1 MATVFK
7 YKSPVSRNYAPGFV
21 RCGLDGSVGNKGR
34 SGNAVY
40 FVDFDLDNSYDIE
53 MALQKIENNFILAND
68 SIKKLEGREY
78 AVNDLLLS
86 NSGKCYRIIESS
98 PDSVFNNFKYDI
110 EFLGAIKNNTDNNI
124 KHVRIYDVTGLR
136 FYSKKTG
143 KLIKSYDPRQRSCW
157 VNNRT
162 EKPYSTDFHKLLKD
176 YNDDE
181 DFALYGAWLK
191 MVAVTTVDDSQK
203 FTNKDG
209 LTGSS
214 YSFSILLNSNKS
226 YALNGFP
233 TEYSGDPIE
242 LGDETHSAGK
252 GIGLNFKKKLE
263 FPNITVKPESFFT
276 PTLEQIAKNKTA
288 KDILVEFLFHEVTK
302 PGANK
307 KAPICTTSYMSD
319 YSMDSYHPF
328 GNNIMCTLSAD
339 NSMWYKSG
347 VGARETMDNG
357 RRVYKNVPESLEL
370 SENLNELIS
379 GGSAQHMRLGTINR
393 NLEKYG
399 AGLTFTQTA
408 VEMVPGKIDYNRNI
422 IPKSFPSASEP
433 LKLEWFPQYAA
444 SQSLS
449 SVSEKE
455 IQDELDQFTSDAS
468 TTSGLIL
475 YPTYQITSDLYKEDL
490 RTNYKGG
497 NSLFFSGIDKYEV
510 PFSIFNFVANTL
522 NTYQC
527 VIKSAATKEVVI
539 TEVPVLIDTSFR
551 NMSYYISYEGDEDD
565 LDDSFYNDPEDAE
578 NDDPTPP
585 SNRDDEDPDKI
596 YKHYWSF
603 KAPIH
608 MQYVPGG
615 NTITVYFISNF
626 DKSLV
631 VSINESEDIIDAVVD
646 KQHKIFSLELGEK
659 ILLPSDDLELD
670 FDLNSKDPN
679 RPFYAIPVHIT
690 ANYGESNLIDTYVGI
705 KLNMWCTAFDDVPV
719 ETKKENIISE
729 AIIAYSNPELKPNVP
744 DASIDDTEEKPD
756 DDRKIYKLTVKHII
770 GTNWDGQ
777 IAGAVYQDQ
786 AAEISQYYIAKTPY
800 EITYTILN
808 GEKYYFL
815 EPVPE
820 GETPDEDYE
829 QVERDGKIYLKKRQ
843 ITFEGK
849 LREDT
854 VIGDDV
860 ILEIY
865 TFDVS
870 VNAGNFVNIK
880 NPDSSFIQF
889 DDVPYGTII
898 EELPYFYDLVND
910 TFERFEDTPD
920 EEDGYVFDPDHFE
933 YYPDES
939 SIITTHTN
947 VVVSAIP
954 LNREDIMVTIVIY
967 YPNGPGNTYTGG
979 TMSQSTDSYK
989 EFVTSYYPKF
999 DAVILKHYVVEETY
1013 QIETEEGGVE
1023 TNTSITISDEK
1034 GNPVPYEYDDSVK
1047 SARIKDPT
1055 DYGKMTV
1062 YAYASFKEGQEEISG
1077 IFVKFHDFYKD
1088 EDVESFIMPDELNQY
1103 GTQQKPIYVS
1113 PGDTIEFTLERRFV
1127 TFDSPTEITLGDP
1140 GSGDTFKY
1148 IIPLAEGETAYY
1160 TFMEEG
1166 MTNETLIEY
1175 NNPFIIKINED
1186 APSGFSIPFYNV
1198 AADETQ
1204 KKWLELLIQT
1214 KR

>member
-7 YKSPVSRNYAPGFV
+7 YKTPVNRNYAPGFV
-21 RCGLDGSVGNKGR
+21 RPGLDGSVGNKGR

-40 FVDFDLDNSYDIE
+40 FVDFDLDNSYNIE
-53 MALQKIENNFILAND
+53 MALQKIEHNFILAND

-162 EKPYSTDFHKLLKD
+162 EKPYSTDFYKLLKD

-191 MVAVTTVDDSQK
+191 MVAVTTIDDKQVFK
-203 FTNKDG
+203 NNTG

-233 TEYSGDPIE
+233 TEYAGDPIE
-242 LGDETHSAGK
+242 LGDESYSAGK

-276 PTLEQIAKNKTA
+276 PIPEENVKNKTER
-288 KDILVEFLFHEVTK
+288 DILIEFLFNEVTK

-307 KAPICTTSYMSD
+307 KVPLCTTSYMSD

-347 VGARETMDNG
+347 VGARETIDNG
-357 RRVYKNVPESLEL
+357 RTVYKNIPESLEL

-408 VEMVPGKIDYNRNI
+408 VEMVPGKIDYNKNI
-422 IPKSFPSASEP
+422 VPESFQYTSEP
-433 LKLEWFPQYAA
+433 LKLEWFPKYAS

-449 SVSEKE
+449 SANEKE
-455 IQDELDQFTSDAS
+455 TQEELDQFTSDAS

-475 YPTYQITSDLYKEDL
+475 YPTYQITSDLYKENR

-510 PFSIFNFVANTL
+510 PFAIFNFVANTL

-527 VIKSAATKEVVI
+527 VIKNAATKEVVI

-551 NMSYYISYEGDEDD
+551 NKSYYVSFEGDKND
-565 LDDSFYNDPEDAE
+565 LDDSFYNNPEDAE

-608 MQYVPGG
+608 MQYVHGG
-615 NTITVYFISNF
+615 NTITVYFITNF
-626 DKSLV
+626 DQSLV
-631 VSINESEDIIDAVVD
+631 VSINESEDIIGSVVD
-646 KQHKIFSLELGEK
+646 KQHKIFSLELGER
-659 ILLPSDDLELD
+659 ILLPSDGLDLD
-670 FDLNSKDPN
+670 FDLESKDPN
-679 RPFYAIPVHIT
+679 KPYYAIPVNIT

-705 KLNMWCTAFDDVPV
+705 KLNMCCKAFDDVPV
-719 ETKKENIISE
+719 ETKKENVISE
-729 AIIAYSNPELKPNVP
+729 AIISYSNPDLKPNVP
-744 DASIDDTEEKPD
+744 DEPIDDIEEKPD

-777 IAGAVYQDQ
+777 IAGSIYQDQ
-786 AAEISQYYIAKTPY
+786 SGEISQYYISKTPY
-800 EITYTILN
+800 KITYTILN
-808 GEKYYFL
+808 AEKYYFL
-815 EPVPE
+815 VPVPD

-829 QVERDGKIYLKKRQ
+829 QVERNGKIYLKKRQ

-860 ILEIY
+860 ILEIF

-870 VNAGNFVNIK
+870 VNAGNFVNVK

-889 DDVPYGTII
+889 NEVPYGTII
-898 EELPYFYDLVND
+898 ENLPYFYDSVNE
-910 TFERFEDTPD
+910 TFERFEDNPD

-933 YYPDES
+933 YSPDES
-939 SIITTHTN
+939 SIITNHTN

-954 LNREDIMVTIVIY
+954 LDREDIMVTIIIY
-967 YPNGPGNTYTGG
+967 YPNGPGNSYIGG

-999 DAVILKHYVVEETY
+999 DAIILKHYVVEKTY
-1013 QIETEEGGVE
+1013 HVETEEGMIE
-1023 TNTSITISDEK
+1023 QESIAISDEK
-1034 GNPVPYEYDDSVK
+1034 GNAVQYYYDESVK
-1047 SARIKDPT
+1047 SARITNPT

-1077 IFVKFHDFYKD
+1077 VFIKFHDFYNN

-1113 PGDTIEFTLERRFV
+1113 PGDTIEFTLERRIV
-1127 TFDSPTEITLGDP
+1127 RFDSPSEVTLGEP
-1140 GSGDTFKY
+1140 GSGDAFTY
-1148 IIPLAEGETAYY
+1148 IIPLAEDETPHY
-1160 TFMEEG
+1160 TFLEEG
-1166 MTNETLIEY
+1166 MTNETQIEY
-1175 NNPFIIKINED
+1175 NNRFNIKINED
-1186 APSGFSIPFYNV
+1186 APNGFSIPFYNV
-1198 AADETQ
+1198 AEDGTQ

-1214 KR
+1214 KH

>member
-7 YKSPVSRNYAPGFV
+7 YKTPVNRNYASGFV
-21 RCGLDGSVGNKGR
+21 KPGLDGSVGNKGR

-53 MALQKIENNFILAND
+53 MALQKIEHNFILSND
-68 SIKKLEGREY
+68 STKKLEGREY

-98 PDSVFNNFKYDI
+98 QDSVFNNFKYDI

-162 EKPYSTDFHKLLKD
+162 EKPYSTDFYKLLKD
-176 YNDDE
+176 YDDDE

-191 MVAVTTVDDSQK
+191 MVAVTTVDDKQE

-233 TEYSGDPIE
+233 TEYVGDPIE
-242 LGDETHSAGK
+242 LGDETYSAGR

-276 PTLEQIAKNKTA
+276 PTSEQVKNKTER
-288 KDILVEFLFHEVTK
+288 DILIEFLFNEVTK

-307 KAPICTTSYMSD
+307 KCPLCTTSYMSD

-347 VGARETMDNG
+347 VGAREITENG
-357 RRVYKNVPESLEL
+357 RKIYKNVPESLEL
-370 SENLNELIS
+370 SENLNESIS
-379 GGSAQHMRLGTINR
+379 GGLAHHVRLGTINR

-408 VEMVPGKIDYNRNI
+408 VEMIPGKIDYNKNI
-422 IPKSFPSASEP
+422 IPKSFPTSSEP

-449 SVSEKE
+449 SANEKE
-455 IQDELDQFTSDAS
+455 TQEELDQFTSDAS

-475 YPTYQITSDLYKEDL
+475 YPTYQITSDLYKEDHL
-490 RTNYKGG
+490 TNYKGG

-510 PFSIFNFVANTL
+510 PFSIFNFVTSTL

-539 TEVPVLIDTSFR
+539 TDVPVLIDTSFR
-551 NMSYYISYEGDEDD
+551 NKSYYISFEGDNNDI
-565 LDDSFYNDPEDAE
+565 DDSFYNDPEDAE

-585 SNRDDEDPDKI
+585 SNRDDENSDKI

-603 KAPIH
+603 KTPIH
-608 MQYVPGG
+608 MQYVNGG
-615 NTITVYFISNF
+615 NTITVYFITNF
-626 DKSLV
+626 DETLS
-631 VSINESEDIIDAVVD
+631 VSINESEDIIESVVN
-646 KQHKIFSLELGEK
+646 KQHEIFSLTLGEK

-670 FDLNSKDPN
+670 FDLKSKDPN
-679 RPFYAIPVHIT
+679 RPYYAVPVNIT

-705 KLNMWCTAFDDVPV
+705 KLNMQCTAFEDVPV
-719 ETKKENIISE
+719 KTRKENVISE
-729 AIIAYSNPELKPNVP
+729 SIVAYSNPELKPNVQ
-744 DASIDDTEEKPD
+744 DSSIDGIEEKPD
-756 DDRKIYKLTVKHII
+756 DDRKIYKLTIKHII
-770 GTNWDGQ
+770 GTNWEGQ
-777 IAGAVYQDQ
+777 IAGSSYEDQ
-786 AAEISQYYIAKTPY
+786 AAEISEYYIAKTPY

-815 EPVPE
+815 EPVPD
-820 GETPDEDYE
+820 GETPDKNYE
-829 QVERDGKIYLKKRQ
+829 QVEIYDKIYLKKRQ
-843 ITFEGK
+843 ITFKGK
-849 LREDT
+849 LIEDT

-860 ILEIY
+860 IIKVF

-870 VNAGNFVNIK
+870 INAGNFINVKDPNS
-880 NPDSSFIQF
+880 PVIQYYEI
-889 DDVPYGTII
+889 PYGTII
-898 EELPYFYDLVND
+898 ENLPDFYNLVNR
-910 TFERFEDTPD
+910 TFERFEDNPD
-920 EEDGYVFDPDHFE
+920 EEDGYVFDKDHFE

-939 SIITTHTN
+939 SIITKNTN
-947 VVVSAIP
+947 VIVSAIP
-954 LNREDIMVTIVIY
+954 LNRKDITVSIVIY

-979 TMSQSTDSYK
+979 TMSTSYDSYK

-999 DAVILKHYVVEETY
+999 DSIILKHYAVEETY
-1013 QIETEEGGVE
+1013 QIETEDGEVE
-1023 TNTSITISDEK
+1023 TKSSITISDEK
-1034 GNPVPYEYDDSVK
+1034 GNTVPYEYDDSVK
-1047 SARIKDPT
+1047 SARIKNPT
-1055 DYGKMTV
+1055 NYGKMTV

-1077 IFVKFHDFYKD
+1077 IFVKFHDFYNN
-1088 EDVESFIMPDELNQY
+1088 EDVENFIMPDELNQY

-1127 TFDSPTEITLGDP
+1127 IFDSPSEVTLGDP
-1140 GSGDTFKY
+1140 GSGDSFKY
-1148 IIPLAEGETAYY
+1148 RIPLVEGDTPYY

-1175 NNPFIIKINED
+1175 NNSFIIKINED

>member
-1 MATVFK
+1 MATDFR
-7 YKSPVSRNYAPGFV
+7 YKTPVNRNYAPGFV
-21 RCGLDGSVGNKGR
+21 KPGLDGYVGNKGR

-98 PDSVFNNFKYDI
+98 PDSIFNNFKYDI

-162 EKPYSTDFHKLLKD
+162 EKPYSTDFYKLLKD

-191 MVAVTTVDDSQK
+191 MVAVTSVDDTQK

-233 TEYSGDPIE
+233 TENTGDPIE
-242 LGDETHSAGK
+242 LGDETYSAGK

-263 FPNITVKPESFFT
+263 FPNITTKPESFFT
-276 PTLEQIAKNKTA
+276 PTPEQVAKNKTER
-288 KDILVEFLFHEVTK
+288 DILIEFLFNEVTK
-302 PGANK
+302 PGANN
-307 KAPICTTSYMSD
+307 KAPLCTTSYMSD

-347 VGARETMDNG
+347 VGARETVDDNG
-357 RRVYKNVPESLEL
+357 KRVYKNIPESLEL
-370 SENLNELIS
+370 SKNLNELIS
-379 GGSAQHMRLGTINR
+379 DGSAQHVRLKTINK

-408 VEMVPGKIDYNRNI
+408 VEMVPGKIDYNKNI
-422 IPKSFPSASEP
+422 VTESFPDVSEP

-449 SVSEKE
+449 SASEKE
-455 IQDELDQFTSDAS
+455 AQKELDQFTSDAS

-475 YPTYQITSDLYKEDL
+475 YPTYQITSDLYKEDH

-510 PFSIFNFVANTL
+510 PFSIFNFVTNTL

-551 NMSYYISYEGDEDD
+551 NKSYYISYEGDEED

-585 SNRDDEDPDKI
+585 SNRDDENTDKI

-603 KAPIH
+603 KVPIH
-608 MQYVPGG
+608 MQYVQGG

-626 DKSLV
+626 DDTLN
-631 VSINESEDIIDAVVD
+631 VSINESEDIIKSVVD
-646 KQHKIFSLELGEK
+646 KQHKIFSLEIGEK
-659 ILLPSDDLELD
+659 ILLPSDDLDLD
-670 FDLNSKDPN
+670 FDLKSKDPN
-679 RPFYAIPVHIT
+679 KPYYAIPVHIT

-705 KLNMWCTAFDDVPV
+705 KLNMQCTAFKDIPV
-719 ETKKENIISE
+719 DTRKDNVISE
-729 AIIAYSNPELKPNVP
+729 AIIAYSNPELEPNVP
-744 DASIDDTEEKPD
+744 DASINKTEEKPD
-756 DDRKIYKLTVKHII
+756 DDKKIYKLTIKHII

-777 IAGAVYQDQ
+777 IAGTVYKEQ

-800 EITYTILN
+800 EITYAILN
-808 GEKYYFL
+808 VEKYYFL
-815 EPVPE
+815 EPVPD
-820 GETPDEDYE
+820 GETPDKDYE
-829 QVERDGKIYLKKRQ
+829 QVIRDGKIYLKKRQ
-843 ITFEGK
+843 ITFKGN
-849 LREDT
+849 LRGDT

-860 ILEIY
+860 IIEVF

-870 VNAGNFVNIK
+870 VNAGNFVNVK

-889 DDVPYGTII
+889 NEVPYGTII
-898 EELPYFYDLVND
+898 EELPYFYDLVNE
-910 TFERFEDTPD
+910 TFERFANNPD
-920 EEDGYVFDPDHFE
+920 DEDGYIFDPDHFE
-933 YYPDES
+933 YYPKES
-939 SIITTHTN
+939 SIIDKNMN

-954 LNREDIMVTIVIY
+954 LNR
-967 YPNGPGNTYTGG
+967 
-979 TMSQSTDSYK
+979 
-989 EFVTSYYPKF
+989 
-999 DAVILKHYVVEETY
+999 
-1013 QIETEEGGVE
+1013 
-1023 TNTSITISDEK
+1023 
-1034 GNPVPYEYDDSVK
+1034 
-1047 SARIKDPT
+1047 
-1055 DYGKMTV
+1055 
-1062 YAYASFKEGQEEISG
+1062 
-1077 IFVKFHDFYKD
+1077 
-1088 EDVESFIMPDELNQY
+1088 
-1103 GTQQKPIYVS
+1103 
-1113 PGDTIEFTLERRFV
+1113 
-1127 TFDSPTEITLGDP
+1127 
-1140 GSGDTFKY
+1140 
-1148 IIPLAEGETAYY
+1148 
-1160 TFMEEG
+1160 
-1166 MTNETLIEY
+1166 
-1175 NNPFIIKINED
+1175 
-1186 APSGFSIPFYNV
+1186 
-1198 AADETQ
+1198 
-1204 KKWLELLIQT
+1204 
-1214 KR
+1214 

>member
-7 YKSPVSRNYAPGFV
+7 YKTPVNRNYAPGFV
-21 RCGLDGSVGNKGR
+21 RPGLDGSVGNKGR

-40 FVDFDLDNSYDIE
+40 FVDFDLDNSYNIE
-53 MALQKIENNFILAND
+53 MALQKIEHNFILAND

-162 EKPYSTDFHKLLKD
+162 EKPYSTDFYKLLKD

-191 MVAVTTVDDSQK
+191 MVAVTTVDDAQQ

-233 TEYSGDPIE
+233 TEYAGDPIE

-276 PTLEQIAKNKTA
+276 PIPEENVKNKTER
-288 KDILVEFLFHEVTK
+288 DILIEFLFNEVTK

-307 KAPICTTSYMSD
+307 KVPLCTTSYMSD

-347 VGARETMDNG
+347 VGARKTAENG
-357 RRVYKNVPESLEL
+357 RTVYKNIPESLEL

-408 VEMVPGKIDYNRNI
+408 VEMVPGKIDYNKNI
-422 IPKSFPSASEP
+422 IPESFKGTSEP
-433 LKLEWFPQYAA
+433 LKLEWFPKYAS

-449 SVSEKE
+449 SASEKE
-455 IQDELDQFTSDAS
+455 TQEELDQFTSDAS

-475 YPTYQITSDLYKEDL
+475 YPTYQITSDLYEENR

-510 PFSIFNFVANTL
+510 PFAIFNFVANTL

-551 NMSYYISYEGDEDD
+551 NKSYYISFEGDKNDS
-565 LDDSFYNDPEDAE
+565 DDSFYNDPEDAE

-608 MQYVPGG
+608 MQYVQGG
-615 NTITVYFISNF
+615 NTITVYFITNF
-626 DKSLV
+626 DQSLV
-631 VSINESEDIIDAVVD
+631 VSINESEDIIGTVVD
-646 KQHKIFSLELGEK
+646 KQHKIFSLELGER
-659 ILLPSDDLELD
+659 ILLPSDGLDLD
-670 FDLNSKDPN
+670 FDLKSKDPN
-679 RPFYAIPVHIT
+679 RPYYAIPVNIT
-690 ANYGESNLIDTYVGI
+690 ANYGESNLIDTYIGI
-705 KLNMWCTAFDDVPV
+705 KLNMKCTAFDDVPV
-719 ETKKENIISE
+719 ETKKENVISE
-729 AIIAYSNPELKPNVP
+729 AIISYSNPDLKPNVP
-744 DASIDDTEEKPD
+744 DEPIDDIEEKPD

-777 IAGAVYQDQ
+777 IAGSIYQDQ
-786 AAEISQYYIAKTPY
+786 SGEISQYYIAKTPY
-800 EITYTILN
+800 KITYTILN
-808 GEKYYFL
+808 AEKYYFL
-815 EPVPE
+815 VPVPD
-820 GETPDEDYE
+820 GEIPDEDYE
-829 QVERDGKIYLKKRQ
+829 QVERNGKIYLKKRQ
-843 ITFEGK
+843 IIFEGK

-860 ILEIY
+860 ILEIF

-870 VNAGNFVNIK
+870 VNAGNFVNVK

-889 DDVPYGTII
+889 NEVPYGTII
-898 EELPYFYDLVND
+898 EKLPYFYDLVNE
-910 TFERFEDTPD
+910 TFERFEDNPD

-933 YYPDES
+933 YSPDES
-939 SIITTHTN
+939 SIITNHTN
-947 VVVSAIP
+947 VIVSAIP
-954 LNREDIMVTIVIY
+954 LDREDIMVTIVIY
-967 YPNGPGNTYTGG
+967 YPNGPGNSYTGG

-1013 QIETEEGGVE
+1013 QVETEEGMVE
-1023 TNTSITISDEK
+1023 QKSIAISDEK
-1034 GNPVPYEYDDSVK
+1034 GNTVEYKYDESVK
-1047 SARIKDPT
+1047 SARIMNPT
-1055 DYGKMTV
+1055 NYGKMTV

-1077 IFVKFHDFYKD
+1077 IFVKFHDFYNN

-1103 GTQQKPIYVS
+1103 GTQQKPIYVL
-1113 PGDTIEFTLERRFV
+1113 PEDTIEFTLERRIV
-1127 TFDSPTEITLGDP
+1127 RFDSPTEVTLGEP
-1140 GSGDTFKY
+1140 GSGDAFTY
-1148 IIPLAEGETAYY
+1148 IIPLAEDETPHY
-1160 TFMEEG
+1160 TFLEEG
-1166 MTNETLIEY
+1166 MTNETLNY
-1175 NNPFIIKINED
+1175 NKRYKIKINED
-1186 APSGFSIPFYNV
+1186 APNGFSIPFYNV
-1198 AADETQ
+1198 AEDGTQ

>member
-7 YKSPVSRNYAPGFV
+7 YKTPVNRNYAPGFV
-21 RCGLDGSVGNKGR
+21 RPGLDGSVGNKGR

-40 FVDFDLDNSYDIE
+40 FVDFDLDNSYNIE
-53 MALQKIENNFILAND
+53 MALQKIEHNFILAND

-162 EKPYSTDFHKLLKD
+162 EKPYSTDFYKLLKD

-191 MVAVTTVDDSQK
+191 MVAVTTVDDAQK

-233 TEYSGDPIE
+233 TEYTGDPIE

-276 PTLEQIAKNKTA
+276 PTAEQVKNKTERNVL
-288 KDILVEFLFHEVTK
+288 IEFLFNEVTK

-307 KAPICTTSYMSD
+307 KVPLCTTSYMSD

-347 VGARETMDNG
+347 VGARETIENG
-357 RRVYKNVPESLEL
+357 RRVYKNIPESLEL
-370 SENLNELIS
+370 SENLNELVS
-379 GGSAQHMRLGTINR
+379 GGSAQHMRLRTINR

-408 VEMVPGKIDYNRNI
+408 VEMVPGKIDYNKNI
-422 IPKSFPSASEP
+422 IPESFQDTSEP
-433 LKLEWFPQYAA
+433 LKLEWFPKYAS

-449 SVSEKE
+449 SANEKE
-455 IQDELDQFTSDAS
+455 TQEELDQFTSDAS

-475 YPTYQITSDLYKEDL
+475 YPTYQITSDLYEENR

-510 PFSIFNFVANTL
+510 PFAIFNFVTNTL

-551 NMSYYISYEGDEDD
+551 NKSYYVSFQGDEND

-585 SNRDDEDPDKI
+585 SNRDDEDTDKI

-608 MQYVPGG
+608 MQYVQGG
-615 NTITVYFISNF
+615 NTVTVYFITNF
-626 DKSLV
+626 DQSLV
-631 VSINESEDIIDAVVD
+631 VSINESEDIIGTVVD
-646 KQHKIFSLELGEK
+646 KQHKIFSLELGER
-659 ILLPSDDLELD
+659 ILLPSDGLDLD
-670 FDLNSKDPN
+670 FDLKSKDPN
-679 RPFYAIPVHIT
+679 RPYYAIPVNIT
-690 ANYGESNLIDTYVGI
+690 ANYEESNLIDTYVGI
-705 KLNMWCTAFDDVPV
+705 KLNMSCTAFDDVPV
-719 ETKKENIISE
+719 ETKKENVISE
-729 AIIAYSNPELKPNVP
+729 AIVSYSNPDLKPNVSDKP
-744 DASIDDTEEKPD
+744 IDVIEEKPD

-777 IAGAVYQDQ
+777 IGGSIYKDQ
-786 AAEISQYYIAKTPY
+786 SGEISQYYIAKTPY
-800 EITYTILN
+800 KITYTILN
-808 GEKYYFL
+808 TEKYYFL
-815 EPVPE
+815 LPVPD
-820 GETPDEDYE
+820 GETPSEDYE

-860 ILEIY
+860 ILEIF

-870 VNAGNFVNIK
+870 VNAGNFVNVK

-889 DDVPYGTII
+889 NEVPYGTII
-898 EELPYFYDLVND
+898 EKLPYFYDLVNE
-910 TFERFEDTPD
+910 TFERFENNPD
-920 EEDGYVFDPDHFE
+920 EEDGYVFDQDHFE
-933 YYPDES
+933 YSPVES
-939 SIITTHTN
+939 SIITNHTN
-947 VVVSAIP
+947 VIVSAIP
-954 LNREDIMVTIVIY
+954 LDREDIIVTIVIY
-967 YPNGPGNTYTGG
+967 YPNGPGNSYTDG

-999 DAVILKHYVVEETY
+999 DAFILKHYVVEEMY
-1013 QIETEEGGVE
+1013 QVETEEGIVKQE
-1023 TNTSITISDEK
+1023 SIAIIDEK
-1034 GNPVPYEYDDSVK
+1034 GNTVDYDYDDSVK
-1047 SARIKDPT
+1047 SARITNPT

-1077 IFVKFHDFYKD
+1077 VFVKFHDFYNN

-1113 PGDTIEFTLERRFV
+1113 PGDTIEFTLERRIV
-1127 TFDSPTEITLGDP
+1127 RFDSPTEVTLGEP
-1140 GSGDTFKY
+1140 GKGDSFKY
-1148 IIPLAEGETAYY
+1148 KIPLVEGETPYY
-1160 TFMEEG
+1160 TFLEEG
-1166 MTNETLIEY
+1166 MTNETKIEY
-1175 NNPFIIKINED
+1175 NNRFNIKINED
-1186 APSGFSIPFYNV
+1186 APNGFSIPFYNV
-1198 AADETQ
+1198 AQDGTQ